1 MTLPPTESL
10 TVEFKSDR
18 KRFSDHDLV
27 LAVVCLANT
36 EGGEIWLGVE
46 DDGTPTG
53 LHPEHMD
60 ILGLAGMVA
69 SRTVPPVS
77 VRAEAVR
84 ISEVTVAR
92 IEVPRSERLVASSA
106 GTLQRRRLRFD
117 GRPECVPFL
126 PHEFV
131 TRQSDLRLVDFS
143 ALPVANASVHEFD
156 PLERVRLRQA
166 IDRYHGDQALKDL
179 SDEEL
184 DGALGFVSRQGD
196 RRVPTVTGL
205 LFLGK
210 EAAIREHIPTHE
222 AAFQWLEGTEVRVND
237 FYRWPLIRAFERIE
251 EQFAARLVEQELQ
264 VGLFRVAVPTLDRS
278 AFREALVN
286 ALSHRDY
293 TRLGAV
299 HVRFEM
305 KPGEGGTLGRGG
317 QLVVSNPGGFVD
329 GVSQENILVTE
340 PRPRNPTL
348 ADAFKRIGLAE
359 KTGRGVDLI
368 YKGLLRYGRPSPDWS
383 GTTPSTVAVRLD
395 CGEAD
400 LAFLRLVIEEEQRGR
415 APMPIDTLI
424 VLSRL
429 RTARRL
435 DIAELGAAIQKSPVA
450 ARTVVERM
458 VEAGMVVAHG
468 VKKGRTYTL
477 SADLYRRM
485 GQQAGYIRQ
494 AGFDRLQQEQMI
506 RAYVRE
512 HGSIRR
518 REVVELCRLGEHQAT
533 RLLRKLVEAGI
544 LEKKGERKATVYE
557 RGPNI

>member
-1 MTLPPTESL
+1 MILPPGESL

-18 KRFSDHDLV
+18 KRLSDHDLV

-60 ILGLAGMVA
+60 IPGLAGMVA

-77 VRAEAVR
+77 VRAEALPVG
-84 ISEVTVAR
+84 EVTVAR

-143 ALPVANASVHEFD
+143 ALPVAGASVSDFD

-166 IDRYHGDQALKDL
+166 IDRYHGDRALRDL
-179 SDEEL
+179 SDDEL
-184 DGALGFVSRQGD
+184 DGALRFVSRQGE
-196 RRVPTVTGL
+196 RMVPTVAGL
-205 LFLGK
+205 LFLGR
-210 EAAIREHIPTHE
+210 EAAIREHVPTHE
-222 AAFQWLEGTEVRVND
+222 AAFQWLEGTGVRVND
-237 FYRWPLIRAFERIE
+237 FYRWPLVRAFERIE

-293 TRLGAV
+293 ARLGAV

-305 KPGEGGTLGRGG
+305 SPGEGGALGRAG

-368 YKGLLRYGRPSPDWS
+368 YKGLLRYGRPPPDWS

-400 LAFLRLVIEEEQRGR
+400 LAFLRLVIEIEQRGR
-415 APMPIDTLI
+415 AQMPIDTLI

-429 RTARRL
+429 RRARRL
-435 DIAELGAAIQKSPVA
+435 DIAELASAIQKSPAA
-450 ARTVVERM
+450 ARASVERL
-458 VEAGMVVAHG
+458 VEAGLVVAHG
-468 VKKGRTYTL
+468 VKSGRTYTL

-485 GQQAGYIRQ
+485 GQQAGYVRQ
-494 AGFDRLQQEQMI
+494 AGFDRIQQEQMV

-518 REVVELCRLGEHQAT
+518 REVVELCRVSPQQAT
-533 RLLRKLVEAGI
+533 RLLLRLTGEGVLSRSGEG
-544 LEKKGERKATVYE
+544 KGTVYA
-557 RGPNI
+557 RGANI